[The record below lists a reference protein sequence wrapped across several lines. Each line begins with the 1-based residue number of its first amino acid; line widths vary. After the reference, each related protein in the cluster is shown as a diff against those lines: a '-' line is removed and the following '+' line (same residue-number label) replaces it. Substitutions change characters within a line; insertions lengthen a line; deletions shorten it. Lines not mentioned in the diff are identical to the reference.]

1 MTRPGPVV
9 ETLTLPG
16 EPASVTTARH
26 RLVDRLGA
34 QGLDGDIRDTA
45 ALLLTEVVTNAVLH
59 AGTDVTVRW
68 SVETGSVLVEVRDDS
83 AVLPVRRDHDDDAV
97 TGRGLELVE
106 LLAGAYGV
114 RRTATGK
121 AVWFAVGSSG
131 AGAEHGWGPLAP
143 DETRVVRLLGVPL
156 GLYDVLQQH
165 NEALLKEYELLRL
178 ARSADVA
185 ERQDLQ
191 DAGRARVLLA
201 STLRSADSGVVE
213 LKIPV
218 DVAAGFRLLPRVLDA
233 AEDAARR
240 GDLLTRPA
248 LPELLDF
255 RGWLYDQV
263 NQQLS
268 GQSPEPFAVDVATH
282 TTPST
287 TAPPLVDV
295 AWVTAEPGAVVAA
308 DDGNQVL
315 AASPGVASLL
325 GWEPAHLVGRRVTVL
340 IPADMRV
347 AHVTGFTRYLV
358 TGRTSIIGHDVAV
371 PALHRDGHHV
381 PVVLHIER
389 LAVGDRVVFV
399 ARMTPEYPEA
409 AR

>member
-1 MTRPGPVV
+1 MTCPGPVV

-16 EPASVTTARH
+16 EPASVTAARH
-26 RLVDRLGA
+26 RLVDRLGTR
-34 QGLDGDIRDTA
+34 GLDGDVLDTA

-68 SVETGSVLVEVRDDS
+68 SVDTGSVLVEVRDDS
-83 AVLPVRRDHDDDAV
+83 PVLPVRRDHDDDAV

-114 RRTATGK
+114 RRTGTGK
-121 AVWFAVGSSG
+121 IVWFAVGSSG
-131 AGAEHGWGPLAP
+131 AGAEHGWAQLAP
-143 DETRVVRLLGVPL
+143 GDTRVVRLLGVPL
-156 GLYDVLQQH
+156 GLYDVLEQH

-178 ARSADVA
+178 AQGADA
-185 ERQDLQ
+185 EERQDLQ

-201 STLRSADSGVVE
+201 STLRSADPGVCEVE
-213 LKIPV
+213 IPA
-218 DVAAGFRLLPRVLDA
+218 DLAAGFRLLPRVLDA

-263 NQQLS
+263 NRQLS
-268 GQSPEPFAVDVATH
+268 GRPPEPFAVDVGTH
-282 TTPST
+282 TAPST
-287 TAPPLVDV
+287 ARQPAVDL
-295 AWVTAEPGAVVAA
+295 AWVTDGPGAVVAA

-315 AASPGVASLL
+315 AASPGVTSLL
-325 GWEPAHLVGRRVTVL
+325 GWEPDDLVGRRVTVL
-340 IPADMRV
+340 IPADLRV

-358 TGRTSIIGHDVAV
+358 TGRTSILGRDVAV

-381 PVVLHIER
+381 PVTLHIER
-389 LAVGDRVVFV
+389 VPVGERVVFV
-399 ARMTPEYPEA
+399 ARMTPQRQENP
-409 AR
+409 